1 MERRRPYVGRVREW
15 RPDWR
20 SGAPGTHTCDPQL
33 AMCLEP
39 FGRLATGEIGA
50 TLAVNLAAPVALA
63 NLFCRGFADADM
75 PRQVINVSSGAAQTA
90 QQVTPS

>member
-1 MERRRPYVGRVREW
+1 
-15 RPDWR
+15 
-20 SGAPGTHTCDPQL
+20 
-33 AMCLEP
+33 MCLEP

-63 NLFCRGFADADM
+63 TRSAVALPMRICHG
-75 PRQVINVSSGAAQTA
+75 QVINVSSGAAQTA